1 MKKTLMIYDLG
12 QIFGRPTRQ
21 DYLNESVDQLEQI
34 FESKKPP
41 IDVDPAPLLFDTM
54 EKLVS
59 DLSLVF
65 ESPYSNWSRECT
77 INKTHDLVCQCSR
90 IGRYCEYRVALWRY
104 PNEEAPVPVGFTP
117 VYSWVEM
124 LPASN

>member
-1 MKKTLMIYDLG
+1 MIYDLG

-21 DYLNESVDQLEQI
+21 DRLNESVTQLEQI

-41 IDVDPAPLLFDTM
+41 IEVDPAPLIFDTM

-65 ESPYSNWSRECT
+65 DAPYSNWSRECT
-77 INKTHDLVCQCSR
+77 INKTYDLNCQCNR
-90 IGRYCEYRVALWRY
+90 IGRYCEYRISIWRY
-104 PNEEAPVPVGFTP
+104 PNEEAPIPVGFTP
-117 VYSWVEM
+117 VYSWTEM
-124 LPASN
+124 LPAKN